1 MKNLKTIFVVD
12 GIKLTPIGLD
22 RIPNAG
28 ELVKLDLDK
37 ANGKFEVLNIE
48 TFIIR
53 KEIEYIVYLNRI

>member
-12 GIKLTPIGLD
+12 ETKLTPIGLD
-22 RIPNAG
+22 RIPNTG

-37 ANGKFEVLNIE
+37 ANGEFEVLNIE

-53 KEIEYIVYLNRI
+53 KEIEYTVYLNRI